1 MLMRRHTGRIARRAA
16 VATAAVAAIAVAVA
30 SAQEKAPILH
40 EDLPP
45 PGGDE
50 PSPLIGDAPVAGKNP
65 DAFAAGDKML
75 AEPEMTARDKGEPV
89 YGRDGFAT
97 DRMTESAPDSNTGS
111 DGTLHYAS
119 VFNPDVLPFKRMSAL
134 DAVAPDYRAI
144 LRDAST
150 HDLPVGGATDRT
162 RDRFWGSLV
171 VELAPGKQVAIPSV
185 APDMRILSY
194 ETQPQVPLVFS
205 KDAAD
210 NFYVRADDRGAHGQV
225 RLVFLA
231 DADAGY
237 FAPQLPTRDYT
248 LAGVRK
254 RAEQAGLLPTLPPEV
269 ERAGR
274 RGMKLLHLD
283 DDDELGAAFNR
294 LVAWHRAFEAKEI
307 ATPTGDIYWDLLEN
321 QAGVCRHRS
330 ATFLVTALAAGIPT
344 RLVTNEAHAFVEVW
358 FPERG
363 WQRIDLGGAALRME
377 VSNADDKAIHRPR
390 AEDPF
395 AKPKQYDENY
405 TQLQGDIRGL
415 SQSQLADGQK
425 KAGDGPASG
434 DWGTLIDDGSG
445 GGSGSGGDAVDDV
458 VGPGSGFG
466 DHRIDPDKLT
476 PKVLITLASDTG
488 YRGEAIHVEGRV
500 DAQGRPVAGVRVD
513 VLLARP
519 GHTDEAVVIGRGA
532 TASDGTF
539 ATDATLPLELDLADY
554 ELYVTTREDG
564 RYNGASSD

>member
-1 MLMRRHTGRIARRAA
+1 MDMRRTTGRVARRAT
-16 VATAAVAAIAVAVA
+16 VATVGVVAAAIAVA
-30 SAQEKAPILH
+30 SAQSRAPILH
-40 EDLPP
+40 EDVPP
-45 PGGDE
+45 PGDAE

-75 AEPEMTARDKGEPV
+75 AEPEMGGRAKGEPV
-89 YGRDGFAT
+89 FGRDGVAS
-97 DRMTESAPDSNTGS
+97 DRMTDMLPDSNTGS

-134 DAVAPDYRAI
+134 DAVDADYRAI
-144 LRDAST
+144 LRDRAT
-150 HDLPVGGATDRT
+150 QDLPVGGATDRT

-171 VELAPGKQVAIPSV
+171 IDLAPGKQVAIPSV
-185 APDMRILSY
+185 APDMRVLSY
-194 ETQPQVPLVFS
+194 ETQPPLSLTFS

-210 NFYVRADDRGAHGQV
+210 NFYVRSDDRGAGGQV

-248 LAGVRK
+248 LAGVRR
-254 RAEQAGLLPTLPPEV
+254 RAEQQGLLPTLPPDV
-269 ERAGR
+269 AHAGR
-274 RGMKLLHLD
+274 RGMKLLRID
-283 DDDELGAAFNR
+283 DDDELGDAFNK
-294 LVAWHRAFEAKEI
+294 LVAWHRAFEAKPI
-307 ATPTGDIYWDLLEN
+307 ANPTGDIYRDLLEN

-330 ATFLVTALAAGIPT
+330 STFLVTALAAGIPT

-395 AKPKQYDENY
+395 AKPKQYDQGY
-405 TQLQGDIRGL
+405 TQLEGDIRGL
-415 SQSQLADGQK
+415 SDRQLADGHK

-434 DWGTLIDDGSG
+434 EWGTLIEDGSG
-445 GGSGSGGDAVDDV
+445 GGSGLGATDDDV
-458 VGPGSGFG
+458 VGPGSAFAAR
-466 DHRIDPDKLT
+466 RIDPNKQQ
-476 PKVLITLASDTG
+476 PVVQITAAADAG
-488 YRGEAIHVEGRV
+488 YRGEPIRVDGRV
-500 DAQGRPVAGVRVD
+500 DANGRPVAGVRVD
-513 VLLARP
+513 VILVPP
-519 GHTDEAVVIGRGA
+519 GRVDDAIVIGRGA

-539 ATDATLPLELDLADY
+539 TTDAILPLELELADY
-554 ELYVTTREDG
+554 QLYVTTREDA

>member
-1 MLMRRHTGRIARRAA
+1 MAMVRRRSALA
-16 VATAAVAAIAVAVA
+16 VAGLAGLVAAAAA
-30 SAQEKAPILH
+30 PWAQEAPPPTRVLH
-40 EDLPP
+40 EDLPSP
-45 PGGDE
+45 TGTD
-50 PSPLIGDAPVAGKNP
+50 SPLVGSDPTAGQNP
-65 DAFAAGDKML
+65 DAFAAGDKLLPEPQL
-75 AEPEMTARDKGEPV
+75 APRDPGEPV
-89 YGRDGFAT
+89 FGRDGSVT
-97 DRMTESAPDSNTGS
+97 DRQTEETPDYQTGS
-111 DGTLHYAS
+111 DGTLHYTA
-119 VFNPDVLPFKRMSAL
+119 VFNPDVMPFKRMSSL
-134 DAVAPDYRAI
+134 DGIDPGYKNVIRDPS
-144 LRDAST
+144 LR
-150 HDLPVGGATDRT
+150 DLPVGGATDRS
-162 RDRFWGSLV
+162 RDRFWASLMI
-171 VELAPGKQVAIPSV
+171 ELAPGAEVAIPSV

-194 ETQPQVPLVFS
+194 EVQPALSVTFS
-205 KDAAD
+205 KDSAD
-210 NFYVRADDRGAHGQV
+210 NFYVRSDDRGAHGQF

-237 FAPQLPTRDYT
+237 FAPQLPAKRYT
-248 LAGVRK
+248 VGRVRELAQR
-254 RAEQAGLLPTLPPEV
+254 AGLLPTLPPDV
-269 ERAGR
+269 IPAANQA
-274 RGMKLLHLD
+274 LA
-283 DDDELGAAFNR
+283 ELGVGDGDDLGVAFNR
-294 LVAWHRAFEAKEI
+294 LVRYFRAFQAKPVPD
-307 ATPTGDIYWDLLEN
+307 ATGDVYWDLFKH

-330 ATFLVTALAAGIPT
+330 ATFTVTANALGIPT
-344 RLVTNEAHAFVEVW
+344 RYVFNEAHAFVEVW